1 MEEKYVSVKPTTTI
15 ITLFERIVE
24 MEGGVEGFDRQAI
37 FNRVLL
43 YSKDLTDNQLI
54 AAAKKVISVE
64 ERDDLPTSLKVRTN
78 CELLDDVVER
88 FKDVFKISRV
98 KSPFL
103 MRVTLTAY
111 YNYLVE
117 GNKNE
122 VEAEEVKLGDLRAD
136 EVSRLVRLNKYL
148 NLLIHTDSVS
158 IEKIKKIDQIMKE
171 DWLYDDYTWI
181 IWLCYWK
188 LRKKEMLDF
197 RPCNYIEY
205 IPWRRKLFDIFSGLP
220 EGKRRLDKIGN
231 PIYFRCRSK
240 SYLCQNIKEKSKT
253 VCENCG

>member
-43 YSKDLTDNQLI
+43 YTKDLTDNQLI

-64 ERDDLPTSLKVRTN
+64 ERNDLPTSLKVRTN

-98 KSPFL
+98 ESPFL

-117 GNKNE
+117 GNKNVE
-122 VEAEEVKLGDLRAD
+122 KVEAEEVKLGDLRAD

-158 IEKIKKIDQIMKE
+158 IEKIKKIDGILKE
-171 DWLYDDYTWI
+171 D
-181 IWLCYWK
+181 
-188 LRKKEMLDF
+188 
-197 RPCNYIEY
+197 
-205 IPWRRKLFDIFSGLP
+205 
-220 EGKRRLDKIGN
+220 
-231 PIYFRCRSK
+231 
-240 SYLCQNIKEKSKT
+240 
-253 VCENCG
+253 

>member
-78 CELLDDVVER
+78 CEILDDVVER

-117 GNKNE
+117 DNKNE

-171 DWLYDDYTWI
+171 D
-181 IWLCYWK
+181 
-188 LRKKEMLDF
+188 
-197 RPCNYIEY
+197 
-205 IPWRRKLFDIFSGLP
+205 
-220 EGKRRLDKIGN
+220 
-231 PIYFRCRSK
+231 
-240 SYLCQNIKEKSKT
+240 
-253 VCENCG
+253 

>member
-1 MEEKYVSVKPTTTI
+1 M
-15 ITLFERIVE
+15 
-24 MEGGVEGFDRQAI
+24 
-37 FNRVLL
+37 
-43 YSKDLTDNQLI
+43 
-54 AAAKKVISVE
+54 
-64 ERDDLPTSLKVRTN
+64 
-78 CELLDDVVER
+78 VER

-171 DWLYDDYTWI
+171 D
-181 IWLCYWK
+181 
-188 LRKKEMLDF
+188 
-197 RPCNYIEY
+197 
-205 IPWRRKLFDIFSGLP
+205 
-220 EGKRRLDKIGN
+220 
-231 PIYFRCRSK
+231 
-240 SYLCQNIKEKSKT
+240 
-253 VCENCG
+253 

>member
-43 YSKDLTDNQLI
+43 YTKDLTDNQLI
-54 AAAKKVISVE
+54 AAAKKIISVE
-64 ERDDLPTSLKVRTN
+64 ERNDLPTSLKVRTN

-117 GNKNE
+117 GNKNVE
-122 VEAEEVKLGDLRAD
+122 KVEAEEDKLGDLRAD

-158 IEKIKKIDQIMKE
+158 IEKIKKIDGILKE
-171 DWLYDDYTWI
+171 D
-181 IWLCYWK
+181 
-188 LRKKEMLDF
+188 
-197 RPCNYIEY
+197 
-205 IPWRRKLFDIFSGLP
+205 
-220 EGKRRLDKIGN
+220 
-231 PIYFRCRSK
+231 
-240 SYLCQNIKEKSKT
+240 
-253 VCENCG
+253 

>member
-117 GNKNE
+117 DNKNE
-122 VEAEEVKLGDLRAD
+122 VEAD

-171 DWLYDDYTWI
+171 D
-181 IWLCYWK
+181 
-188 LRKKEMLDF
+188 
-197 RPCNYIEY
+197 
-205 IPWRRKLFDIFSGLP
+205 
-220 EGKRRLDKIGN
+220 
-231 PIYFRCRSK
+231 
-240 SYLCQNIKEKSKT
+240 
-253 VCENCG
+253 